1 MLEKHQGCSWRLKR
15 EEEQPGKSECC
26 RTWQVMVKK
35 FYFILRLS
43 RHRDLSRE
51 ITLPDLGF
59 CSDYLGC
66 SEKDGFMG
74 ERMKAMRLTSNW

>member
-1 MLEKHQGCSWRLKR
+1 
-15 EEEQPGKSECC
+15 
-26 RTWQVMVKK
+26 MVKK